1 METIRVGSAPAGGFT
16 TAKHDLR
23 KRARYS
29 VLGRGFEAVAVVV
42 S

>member
-29 VLGRGFEAVAVVV
+29 VLAEGLKPLQ
-42 S
+42 